1 MVASHASIDSSGPH
15 VAGLL
20 VITSETF
27 VVPTD
32 FPMATAFTQMSR
44 SVMMPSNFRSLQS
57 FTTGIA
63 PTSLSF
69 ISFAACWIPSVGVQQ
84 KRFLLIISSIF
95 MRPPAIRA
103 VSRRTD
109 GLHPPR
115 GRLQHSNSQDRYRK
129 CLPSRPAVT
138 KVDPAIPPAEK
149 QVAVRSQKM
158 EAFERCKEIRQ
169 TTGSGHI
176 QPITIR

>member
-1 MVASHASIDSSGPH
+1 MVASHASIDSSGPQ

-20 VITSETF
+20 VITSETE
-27 VVPTD
+27 VVPMD
-32 FPMATAFTQMSR
+32 FPMATALTQMSR

-84 KRFLLIISSIF
+84 KRFLLIISSTLI
-95 MRPPAIRA
+95 RPPVIRA

-109 GLHPPR
+109 V
-115 GRLQHSNSQDRYRK
+115 
-129 CLPSRPAVT
+129 CILPEEDCNILCYLSRQVSEMPAVT
-138 KVDPAIPPAEK
+138 PHSDKGKSSHPHQRK
-149 QVAVRSQKM
+149 NRSPNVPKTGGIRVI
-158 EAFERCKEIRQ
+158 ATCCFERNVA
-169 TTGSGHI
+169 
-176 QPITIR
+176 